1 MDNYGGDFEKNEEV
15 LSQLTLLNTI
25 IHNSLGGNGYTVTLS
40 LDKWYVFQR
49 GVFRTLSDIKDGAF
63 WENG

>member
-40 LDKWYVFQR
+40 LDKW
-49 GVFRTLSDIKDGAF
+49 
-63 WENG
+63 